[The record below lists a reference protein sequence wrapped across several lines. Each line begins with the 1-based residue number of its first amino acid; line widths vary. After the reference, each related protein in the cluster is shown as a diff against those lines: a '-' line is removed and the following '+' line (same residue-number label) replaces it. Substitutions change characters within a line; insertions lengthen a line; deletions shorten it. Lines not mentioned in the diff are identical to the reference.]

1 MLEHEFLDGIDRSQR
16 TRVAEREAQRQ
27 RELEAV
33 QIAAEAQRQRAEAE
47 KQRAELESRR
57 AEEQVH
63 TAQQLRKRALYLA
76 GAFTL
81 ALIMALTSL
90 FLGARA
96 REAAIAA
103 QAQQR
108 IATSR
113 ELAAA
118 VHQQSGGGSG
128 AQYSAGSGGGGFELH
143 H

>member
-1 MLEHEFLDGIDRSQR
+1 MNGKLYPPKYRVEITAEEMNMLEHEFLTASIEASERES
-16 TRVAEREAQRQ
+16 AEREAQRQ

-47 KQRAELESRR
+47 EQRAESESRR

-96 REAAIAA
+96 R
-103 QAQQR
+103 
-108 IATSR
+108 
-113 ELAAA
+113 
-118 VHQQSGGGSG
+118 
-128 AQYSAGSGGGGFELH
+128 
-143 H
+143 